1 MDCYLRL
8 MRIKAVPFEQHGT
21 TMYSAVMSAKNL
33 VDQYKVDIWHPT
45 NEDGYQRAVSP
56 TRAKQFGRYVA
67 SGEISA
73 PAILANI
80 RKEDKDKIRFDA
92 GFLEIPDDVT
102 VWLVDGQHRVAGLE
116 DLILSAGEKYENLE
130 FPVIV
135 MIGQDVYEE
144 AKEFVVINNS
154 QKRVRTDLG
163 ERFLQKLA
171 KIEGTEK
178 LLQKGIKNIE
188 WIPTAIDVVDIL
200 NKDPNGIWY
209 NKIRLPNEPKGTTI
223 VSQKAFSD
231 SLKPLLKEDGR
242 YFGSPANTV
251 APILKNYWEAIQQ
264 VFPEPFEN
272 PEGYVLLKT
281 TGVVTLHGILPRIVQ
296 AIGND
301 EPKTA
306 EFVKMLEKISILNDV
321 EIWSSPDGEYSRM
334 TGQKGFLII
343 KLDLLKEIQ
352 ESLM

>member
-1 MDCYLRL
+1 
-8 MRIKAVPFEQHGT
+8 MRIKAVPFNQHGT

-33 VDQYKVDIWHPT
+33 VDQYKVDVWHPT
-45 NEDGYQRAVSP
+45 NENGYQRAISP

-73 PAILANI
+73 PAILANV
-80 RKEDKDKIRFDA
+80 RKENEDKIIFDK
-92 GFLEIPDDVT
+92 GFLEIPDDVII
-102 VWLVDGQHRVAGLE
+102 WLVDGQHRVAGLE

-135 MIGQDVYEE
+135 MVGQDVYEE

-163 ERFLQKLA
+163 ERFLQKRA

-178 LLQKGIKNIE
+178 LLQKGIRNIE

-200 NKDPNGIWY
+200 NKDPQGIWHG
-209 NKIRLPNEPKGTTI
+209 KIRLPNEPKGTTI

-242 YFGSPANTV
+242 YFGSSAGTV
-251 APILKNYWEAIQQ
+251 SSILKNYWDAIQQ
-264 VFPEPFEN
+264 VFHEPFEN
-272 PEGYVLLKT
+272 PEGYVLMKT
-281 TGVVTLHGILPRIVQ
+281 TGVVTLHGVLPRIVQ

-301 EPKTA
+301 EPKTS
-306 EFVKMLEKISILNDV
+306 EFVKILERIPILNDAAR
-321 EIWSSPDGEYSRM
+321 WSSPNGEYSRM

-343 KLDLLKEIQ
+343 KLDLLEEIQ
-352 ESLM
+352 ESLMQVTA